1 MQLSHFKKP
10 ILLDVYFCFVSSH
23 NSFTFNFSS
32 LAFPSPSECIVL
44 LSTPVLAAPSRILML
59 RFNARSVCAAPQG
72 VYGPFFLLL
81 AARAV
86 REGNPYS
93 YGTKSSTEHFALLHM
108 PGSSSSST
116 LLLAWED
123 PAELVSVLVRLLT
136 LLTNLLLSKEGV

>member
-10 ILLDVYFCFVSSH
+10 ILLDVYFCFMSSR

-32 LAFPSPSECIVL
+32 LAFPSPSECIV

-59 RFNARSVCAAPQG
+59 RFNARSVCAASQG
-72 VYGPFFLLL
+72 VYDPFFLLL

-116 LLLAWED
+116 LLLA
-123 PAELVSVLVRLLT
+123 
-136 LLTNLLLSKEGV
+136 